1 MPKVILNEKVRVG
14 CFLGLCVVIQNS
26 IAEWNINQYMIDLL
40 LVNFKN
46 LAKNLM
52 GGKSISS
59 LSVLP
64 AT

>member
-1 MPKVILNEKVRVG
+1 MKRSGVRVG
-14 CFLGLCVVIQNS
+14 CFQGLCVVIQNS

-46 LAKNLM
+46 LSKNLM

-59 LSVLP
+59 LSV
-64 AT
+64 